1 MSDGGPALGDE
12 ARALSLAPHRFGP
25 DLEDAHVAVCADRP
39 FDILRRTAPSL
50 DPFREFRERQRLGVV
65 DADGFRVRSGAI
77 GISLTAPEAG
87 SKRYSSD

>member
-12 ARALSLAPHRFGP
+12 ARALSLAPHRFWP

-65 DADGFRVRSGAI
+65 MQAVRVRSGKI